1 MIDWAAL
8 IPSVLFLLH
17 WALVLGVALRVISRR
32 RSQGVSL
39 AWLAVLAWLPIVGVV
54 LYVMVGESWLSR
66 GRAKRMRALA
76 QTAEAHFAA
85 LEPFAATEDS
95 ALRPFLGP
103 LNRLARATSPIPA
116 LTGNEIELLDDADA
130 FFPAFLEAI
139 AGAEKT
145 ISLMFYIYAPGG
157 RVDAVS
163 KALMEAAKRGVHVRL
178 LADAVGSGPF
188 FDGEWPKHLRD
199 AGIEVR
205 AALPVN
211 PMRVW
216 VARVDLRNHRK
227 LAVIDGTTAFTG
239 SMNMAD
245 PKIFK
250 QPRSASGGSGW
261 SASGTGPWVDI
272 MARVRGPATTA
283 LDLLFAMDWHAESP
297 DDDLASERPD
307 QPVNAGMS
315 PVQIISSG
323 PGDNPDDLR
332 RVLLQSMYAAREELV
347 ISTPYFVPDDTML
360 TALITAAKRGVR
372 TVLIVPER
380 VDSVLVRHASR
391 SYYDDLLAAGV
402 EVRLFQAGL
411 LHSKTAVIDRRL
423 VLLGSANM
431 DRRSLW
437 INFELSLF
445 VHDEAIAEQ
454 MRYIQQRYLANSR
467 CLTEGQWD
475 DRGMVS
481 RLVDNAAQL
490 LAPIL

>member
-1 MIDWAAL
+1 MIDWTAL
-8 IPSVLFLLH
+8 IPSLLFLLH
-17 WALVLGVALRVISRR
+17 WAVVLGVAVRVISRR

-39 AWLAVLAWLPIVGVV
+39 AWLAVLAWLPIVGVI
-54 LYVMVGESWLSR
+54 LYVMVGESWVSR
-66 GRAKRMRALA
+66 GRAKRMRDLAESAKARFDALG
-76 QTAEAHFAA
+76 
-85 LEPFAATEDS
+85 PFAATEDP
-95 ALRPFLGP
+95 ALLPFLGP

-116 LTGNEIELLDDADA
+116 LTGNAIELLDDADA
-130 FFPAFLEAI
+130 FFPAFTEAI
-139 AGAEKT
+139 EKAEKT

-157 RVDAVS
+157 RVDLVS
-163 KALMEAAKRGVHVRL
+163 NALIDAARRGVRVRL
-178 LADAVGSGPF
+178 LADAVGSRPF
-188 FDGEWPKHLRD
+188 FDGDWPGQFRA
-199 AGIEVR
+199 AGMEVR
-205 AALPVN
+205 PALPVN
-211 PMRVW
+211 LLRVW
-216 VARVDLRNHRK
+216 TARVDLRNHRK
-227 LAVIDGTTAFTG
+227 LAVLDGSTAFTG

-245 PKIFK
+245 PSIFK
-250 QPRSASGGSGW
+250 KPRSASGGSGW

-283 LDLLFAMDWHAESP
+283 LDLLFELDWRAESP
-297 DDDLASERPD
+297 GDDLASERPD
-307 QPVNAGMS
+307 RPACVGMS

-391 SYYDDLLAAGV
+391 SYFDDLLNAGV

-475 DRGMVS
+475 DRGFAS